1 MGKNIW
7 KSEPKL
13 KGMAARNLSLPLAIP
28 LSGATYTKMAL
39 SEIVNL
45 KREEAIYNIQ
55 NMNLFPVI
63 NEGWETKQNSVSS
76 ELQFEDL
83 WLSGD
88 GRWYSPRQSA

>member
-1 MGKNIW
+1 
-7 KSEPKL
+7 
-13 KGMAARNLSLPLAIP
+13 
-28 LSGATYTKMAL
+28 
-39 SEIVNL
+39 
-45 KREEAIYNIQ
+45 
-55 NMNLFPVI
+55 MNLFPVI